1 MTALHSMEPV
11 IILIAEDEEPIAAI
25 LAAVIEDLGYR
36 PLIAVDG
43 RHALELARTTWPA
56 LVITDL
62 MMPGLT
68 GADLITALHAEA
80 ASTGRP
86 PVPVILITAAGLQ
99 HARSAGADAVLGK
112 PFDLA
117 DLEETVIHLLA
128 RAESDQR

>member
-1 MTALHSMEPV
+1 MVPV

-25 LAAVIEDLGYR
+25 LAAVIEDLGYH
-36 PLIAVDG
+36 PVIAVDG

-68 GADLITALHAEA
+68 GADLIAALRAEA
-80 ASTGRP
+80 DTTHRP

-99 HARSAGADAVLGK
+99 HARGAGADAVLSK

-117 DLEETVIHLLA
+117 DLEALVADLL
-128 RAESDQR
+128 SGSQKK

>member
-1 MTALHSMEPV
+1 MFSLDPV

-36 PLIAVDG
+36 PLIAADG

-62 MMPGLT
+62 MMPRLT
-68 GADLITALHAEA
+68 GADLIAALHTEA
-80 ASTGRP
+80 TSTGRT

-99 HARSAGADAVLGK
+99 HARSAGADAVLSK
-112 PFDLA
+112 PFDLG
-117 DLEETVIHLLA
+117 DLEELVIRLLTGTK
-128 RAESDQR
+128 Q